1 LADDDNS
8 GWGKGFTYG
17 LEVAVG
23 IGLGCLIGT
32 WWDKHYHTGPWG
44 LLIGIMLGCAAGMYL
59 LIKDMNR
66 DGKR

>member
-1 LADDDNS
+1 MADEDKS

-32 WWDKHYHTGPWG
+32 WWDNHHNSGPWG
-44 LLIGIMLGCAAGMYL
+44 LLIGVMVGGAAGMYL
-59 LIKDMNR
+59 LIKDVNRMNK
-66 DGKR
+66 D